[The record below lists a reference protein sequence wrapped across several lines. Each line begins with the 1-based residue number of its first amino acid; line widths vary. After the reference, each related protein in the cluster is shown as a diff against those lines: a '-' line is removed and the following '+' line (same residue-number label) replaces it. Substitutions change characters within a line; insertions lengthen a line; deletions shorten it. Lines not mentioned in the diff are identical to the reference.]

1 VRIFRPVTGQH
12 ARAPVN
18 IGESAIRELMVV
30 REIADAFLNAERA
43 DDALQFALQ
52 RVVPLVGAS
61 FASVYLIDDGEELM
75 RLAAAHDWPER
86 FRPFLGEMRVRLGRG
101 PSGQAAAEGRPVRV
115 RNVLAASELAEWH
128 DVAREIG
135 FEALIALP
143 LRTPRRTL
151 GVLTFY
157 FAEAGAFPEEEE
169 QLLRIVADQ
178 MAGSVEK
185 SAIIE
190 QLRRTNAS
198 LLENNAELERQ
209 YSAALEARRLKE
221 EFLSNISHELRTPL
235 TSVLGYTYLLQ
246 EGLSGPLTG
255 EQRST
260 IAHVTSASEQLLA
273 LIEDLLELAALKRGD
288 FHVKSEEFDVRDAVH
303 DAVAAAHAPPD
314 GVELVLDLP
323 PEPAR
328 MLSDRGKVTKVLVNL
343 IANAYK
349 FTAHGEVRV
358 AVQAGRGKLRLRVS
372 DTGIGIPPE
381 AQRYVFDEFR
391 QADGS
396 PTRRYSGSGLGLALA
411 RQFTR
416 MLGGE
421 LTLVSEQGRGSEFT
435 AELPLLYTSRAAGAK
450 LQSVS
455 AERTAAE
462 AQ

>member
-1 VRIFRPVTGQH
+1 VSEQR
-12 ARAPVN
+12 ARAPVHL
-18 IGESAIRELMVV
+18 GESAIRELMVV
-30 REIADAFLNAERA
+30 REVANAFLSA
-43 DDALQFALQ
+43 DLADEALQFALQ

-61 FASVYLIDDGEELM
+61 FASVYLIDEGEELM

-101 PSGQAAAEGRPVRV
+101 PSGQAAADGRPVRV
-115 RNVLAASELAEWH
+115 RNVFAAPELAEWH

-135 FEALIALP
+135 FQALIALP

-157 FAEAGAFPEEEE
+157 FADSGSFPEEEE

-190 QLRRTNAS
+190 QLRRTNTS

-209 YSAALEARRLKE
+209 YSAALEARRLKD

-246 EGLSGPLTG
+246 EGLSGPLTI

-288 FHVKSEEFDVRDAVH
+288 FRVLREEFDVRDAVR
-303 DAVAAAHAPPD
+303 DAVSSAHAPPP

-323 PEPAR
+323 AEPAR
-328 MLSDRGKVTKVLVNL
+328 MLSDRGKVTKILVNL
-343 IANAYK
+343 VANAYK
-349 FTAHGEVRV
+349 FTERGVV
-358 AVQAGRGKLRLRVS
+358 KIAVQAGRGRLRLRVS

-381 AQRYVFDEFR
+381 AQQFVFDEFR
-391 QADGS
+391 QVDGS

-411 RQFTR
+411 RHLTR

-421 LTLVSEQGRGSEFT
+421 LTLVSEEGRGSEFT
-435 AELPLLYTSRAAGAK
+435 AELPLLYTSRTGEARIHP
-450 LQSVS
+450 VS
-455 AERTAAE
+455 PDRTAAE
-462 AQ
+462 AS